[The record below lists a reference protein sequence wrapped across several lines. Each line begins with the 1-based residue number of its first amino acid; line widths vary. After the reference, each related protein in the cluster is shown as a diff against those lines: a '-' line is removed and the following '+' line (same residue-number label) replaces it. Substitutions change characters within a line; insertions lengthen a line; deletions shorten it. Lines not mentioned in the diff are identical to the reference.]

1 MSAPVITVQAI
12 ALQDNTQRIQR
23 FVGTLTIGPA
33 NATYPAETGGIPIQA
48 VLAAALSPASSS
60 GPKTLYLLS
69 TLGLGYIYTYI
80 VSTGK
85 MQILQVPPTGSLT
98 TAAPLQQLGSNAN
111 SLSGV
116 AADVIAFDV
125 CYEKN
130 T

>member
-1 MSAPVITVQAI
+1 MSAPVITVNA
-12 ALQDNTQRIQR
+12 AVLQDNTQRIQR
-23 FVGTLTIGPA
+23 FIGTLTIGTA
-33 NATYPAETGGIPIQA
+33 SATYPAGGIPIQA

-60 GPKTLYLLS
+60 GPVTLALIS
-69 TLGLGYIYTYI
+69 TLGSGYIYTYI
-80 VSTGK
+80 PSTGK
-85 MQILQVPPTGSLT
+85 VQILQTPASGSLT
-98 TAAPLQQLGSNAN
+98 TAAPLSQLGSGAN